1 MLCTALLGLRVFS
14 RVGGI
19 GTSGLRAHACSL
31 ALSRQEETWPFL
43 SPIIPTF
50 VLPIL
55 LFYESASNPLKVPY
69 IRRSS
74 VGLVFLLQGRESKT
88 GREKESERMCLSWSV
103 PVGGQR
109 LMVY

>member
-1 MLCTALLGLRVFS
+1 M
-14 RVGGI
+14 
-19 GTSGLRAHACSL
+19 
-31 ALSRQEETWPFL
+31 WPFL

-55 LFYESASNPLKVPY
+55 LFYESASNPVKVPY
-69 IRRSS
+69 IGRSS
-74 VGLVFLLQGRESKT
+74 VGLDCLLQGREGKS
-88 GREKESERMCLSWSV
+88 GREKESERVCLSCSV